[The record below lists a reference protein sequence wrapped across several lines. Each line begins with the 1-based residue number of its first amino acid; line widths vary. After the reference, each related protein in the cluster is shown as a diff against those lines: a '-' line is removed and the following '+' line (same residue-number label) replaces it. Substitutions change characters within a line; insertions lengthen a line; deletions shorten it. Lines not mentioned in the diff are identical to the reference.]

1 MFTITPPKSKTEK
14 LISILT
20 PKYMS
25 QYIDDLTDLLNDIIH
40 NSTKEKYMK
49 LFHNLSQIKD
59 EILVLGY

>member
-25 QYIDDLTDLLNDIIH
+25 QYIDDLTDLLNDIVH
-40 NSTKEKYMK
+40 NISKEKYMK
-49 LFHNLSQIKD
+49 LFHSLCQIKD